1 MSDFADRF
9 EQDPHITEKFPNR
22 RPKDAATLILLDRS
36 GKIPKV
42 LMGRRHQGHVFLP
55 GKFVFPGGRVDPA
68 DRLMPVASPLDK
80 RTVARLMRKMSEP
93 SAAKARTFAL
103 TAIRETFEETG
114 LLIGRKG
121 NNSRKVPSGPWSEF
135 AHANVVPDLATIHF
149 IARAITPPRRPRRY
163 DTRFFTAD
171 ATAIAHRIE
180 NVVGPDAELV
190 ELVWK
195 PIAEAQKLDLIAIT
209 QIVLRDLQ
217 AQIDAGFSHDQ
228 PVPFYRMLHGK
239 RLRELL

>member
-1 MSDFADRF
+1 MNDLADRF
-9 EQDPHITEKFPNR
+9 EQDPHITEKFPNV
-22 RPKDAATLILLDRS
+22 RPKDAATLILLDHS
-36 GKIPKV
+36 GKVPKV
-42 LMGRRHQGHVFLP
+42 LMGRRHHSHVFLP

-68 DRLMPVASPLDK
+68 DRLMPIASPLDK
-80 RTVARLMRKMSEP
+80 RAEKRLMRKMSAP
-93 SAAKARTFAL
+93 SPSKARTFAL

-114 LLIGRKG
+114 LLIGKKG
-121 NNSRKVPSGPWSEF
+121 SGGKVPSGPWQEF
-135 AHANVVPDLATIHF
+135 AHANILPDLSTIHF

-171 ATAIAHRIE
+171 ASAIAHRIDG
-180 NVVGPDAELV
+180 VVGPDAELV

-209 QIVLRDLQ
+209 QIILRDLQ

-239 RLRELL
+239 RSRELI

>member
-1 MSDFADRF
+1 MSDLADRF
-9 EQDPHITEKFPNR
+9 EQDPHITEKFPNV

-36 GKIPKV
+36 GKVPKV
-42 LMGRRHQGHVFLP
+42 LMGRRHHSHVFLP

-68 DRLMPVASPLDK
+68 DRLMPVAGPLDK
-80 RTVARLMRKMSEP
+80 RAEARLMRKTSGA
-93 SAAKARTFAL
+93 SAGKARTFAL

-114 LLIGRKG
+114 LIIGRKAHAD
-121 NNSRKVPSGPWSEF
+121 KVPAGPWQEF
-135 AHANVVPDLATIHF
+135 ARANILPDLSTIHF

-171 ATAIAHRIE
+171 ASAIAHRIDG
-180 NVVGPDAELV
+180 VVGPDAELV

-209 QIVLRDLQ
+209 QIILRDLE
-217 AQIDAGFSHDQ
+217 AQIEQGFSHDQ
-228 PVPFYRMLHGK
+228 PVPFYRMLHG
-239 RLRELL
+239 RRSRELI

>member
-1 MSDFADRF
+1 MTDLADRF
-9 EQDPHITEKFPNR
+9 EQDPHITEKFPNV

-42 LMGRRHQGHVFLP
+42 LMGRRHHSHVFLP
-55 GKFVFPGGRVDPA
+55 GKFVFPGGRVDPV
-68 DRLMPVASPLDK
+68 DRLMPVASELDK
-80 RTVARLMRKMSEP
+80 RTEARLMKKVSGP

-103 TAIRETFEETG
+103 TAIRETYEETG
-114 LLIGRKG
+114 LLIGKKADAG
-121 NNSRKVPSGPWSEF
+121 NVPPGPWEQF
-135 AHANVVPDLATIHF
+135 ARASILPDLSTIHF

-171 ATAIAHRIE
+171 ASAIAHRIDGI
-180 NVVGPDAELV
+180 VGPDAELV

-209 QIVLRDLQ
+209 QIILRDLQ
-217 AQIDAGFSHDQ
+217 TQIDAGFSHDQ

-239 RLRELL
+239 RSRELI